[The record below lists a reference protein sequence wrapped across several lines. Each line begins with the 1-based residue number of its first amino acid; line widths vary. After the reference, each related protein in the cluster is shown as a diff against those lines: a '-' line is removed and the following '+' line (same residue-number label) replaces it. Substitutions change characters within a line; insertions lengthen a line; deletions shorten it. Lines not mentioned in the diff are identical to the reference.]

1 MFILTDKNT
10 GGVYA
15 VSNKDKQ
22 KTVQVFEQ
30 EDDAIRY
37 NDLLQAEEAYNE
49 ELEVLEVDASIVAA
63 NCGKYN
69 YYYTIIG
76 KDEFVIP
83 PL

>member
-15 VSNKDKQ
+15 VSNKDQ
-22 KTVQVFEQ
+22 IKTVQVFEQ
-30 EDDAIRY
+30 EDDAVRY
-37 NDLLQAEEAYNE
+37 NDLLQADGYDED
-49 ELEVLEVDASIVAA
+49 LEVMEVDPAIVAA

-83 PL
+83 PT

>member
-15 VSNKDKQ
+15 VSNKDRV

-30 EDDAIRY
+30 EDDAVRY
-37 NDLLQAEEAYNE
+37 NDLLQADGYHE
-49 ELEVLEVDASIVAA
+49 ELEVMEVDPAIVAA

-83 PL
+83 PT

>member
-15 VSNKDKQ
+15 VTNKDRI

-37 NDLLQAEEAYNE
+37 NDLLVADGYNE
-49 ELEVLEVDASIVAA
+49 ELEIMEVDPAIVAA

-83 PL
+83 PT

>member
-15 VSNKDKQ
+15 VSNKDRI

-30 EDDAIRY
+30 EDDAVRY
-37 NDLLQAEEAYNE
+37 NDLLEADGYHE
-49 ELEVLEVDASIVAA
+49 ELEVMEVDPAIVAA

-69 YYYTIIG
+69 YCYTIIG

-83 PL
+83 PT